1 MSYKEIEDQDLW
13 PDNRL
18 ELLKAEVAAEEKR
31 RAQVR
36 SEAERQRIAADADL
50 QAQANEAERKRLGK
64 LSQEE
69 YRREMVAK
77 YGFSGGV

>member
-50 QAQANEAERKRLGK
+50 QAKANKAEMQRLGK
-64 LSQEE
+64 LSDAEL
-69 YRREMVAK
+69 RRENIDK
-77 YGFSGGV
+77 YGIA